1 MHALPELQVPT
12 GDGTATAVPPGGRWP
27 GADGAGSGDGA
38 GWSPG
43 GTSQDAGARPA
54 LAPADLVR
62 GVSVPAFAARVVVEI
77 AREVYPDRGEDPAF
91 RSLLSSCVHENVRA
105 VVALWTGRG
114 TLDDIAPEH
123 ALAFARTAAEARI
136 PLGVLERTY
145 WIGAGRLWDAWVA
158 RVTEAEPS
166 PADLGPLVG
175 EPGRLLFAYVDRVLA
190 VVVPAYEATRAS
202 MARRVDDLRRA
213 TLEELL
219 QGDGPADPRWE
230 ATLGYRLGAQHLAV
244 LVEPEGRV
252 PREALVARIAAA
264 AGATATVARD
274 EDDGAWTVWLGRADG
289 FGPDAVDALRTQLYA
304 VEGRAAVGDP
314 GAGVEG
320 FRRSRAQALL
330 ARRVQRV
337 VADATGAPGPSW
349 YADVRLEALLLAD
362 EAQARRYARE
372 ELGPLAGNDP
382 HDVRVRRTLLVW
394 LSCGSQ
400 AAAAA
405 TLGVHE
411 NTVRQHVRRAEAA
424 LPTVLAHRR
433 TELLVALR
441 LDAALAGPA
450 PAAAPATAS
459 APTPS

>member
-1 MHALPELQVPT
+1 MPT
-12 GDGTATAVPPGGRWP
+12 GEGMATAVPPGARWP
-27 GADGAGSGDGA
+27 NAEDPAVDA
-38 GWSPG
+38 AAPWS
-43 GTSQDAGARPA
+43 SRPA
-54 LAPADLVR
+54 AQASADRVPLLPADLVR
-62 GVSVPAFAARVVVEI
+62 GVSVPALAARVVAEI
-77 AREVYPDRGEDPAF
+77 AAEVYPDRGDDPAF

-105 VVALWTGRG
+105 VVELWTGHAA
-114 TLDDIAPEH
+114 LDEIAPQH

-145 WIGAGRLWDAWVA
+145 WIGAGRLWDAWVG
-158 RVTEAEPS
+158 RVTQAEPS
-166 PADLGPLVG
+166 PADLGALVG

-219 QGDGPADPRWE
+219 ADDGPADPRWE
-230 ATLGYRLGAQHLAV
+230 ATLGYRLGVEHLAV

-264 AGATATVARD
+264 AGATAATTRD
-274 EDDGAWTVWLGRADG
+274 EDTGGWTVWLGRPDG
-289 FGPDAVDALRTQLYA
+289 FGADADAELRRLLGA
-304 VEGRAAVGDP
+304 VEGRVAVGDP
-314 GAGVEG
+314 GSGIEG

-337 VADATGAPGPSW
+337 VADATGGAGPAW

-362 EAQARRYARE
+362 EAQARRYASE
-372 ELGPLAGNDP
+372 ELGPLAGDDP
-382 HDVRVRRTLLVW
+382 HDARVRRTLLAW

-405 TLGVHE
+405 SLGVHE
-411 NTVRQHVRRAEAA
+411 NTVRQHVRRAEAV
-424 LPTVLAHRR
+424 LPAVLAHRR

-441 LDAALAGPA
+441 LDAALARPGLC
-450 PAAAPATAS
+450 S
-459 APTPS
+459 S